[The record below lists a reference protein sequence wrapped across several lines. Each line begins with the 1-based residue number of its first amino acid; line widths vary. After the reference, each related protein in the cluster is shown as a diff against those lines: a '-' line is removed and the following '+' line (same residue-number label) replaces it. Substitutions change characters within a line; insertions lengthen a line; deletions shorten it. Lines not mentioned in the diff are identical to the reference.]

1 MIERR
6 GFELRHAG
14 GRRLEG
20 VVMQYGVEAQMP
32 GWRERFAQRA
42 FRQLGAVDVRLNL
55 DHVEERQLARSGD
68 GSLTLH
74 DTDQALLMVAE
85 LGRGR
90 LQDEAIESVRAGD
103 RRGLSV
109 EFRAIA
115 DRWIEDLREVA
126 AALLAGIG
134 VVRDPA
140 YDASTVEARAKFA
153 ALARSEPL
161 QRRPSD
167 PPVSWDRRN
176 ARGVFTW
183 L

>member
-14 GRRLEG
+14 GRTLTG
-20 VVMQYGVEAQMP
+20 VVMRYGQEAAMP
-32 GWRERFAQRA
+32 GWRERFAQGA
-42 FRQLGAVDVRLNL
+42 FRHLGRVDVQLNL
-55 DHVEERQLARSGD
+55 DHVEQRTIARSAD

-74 DTDQALLMVAE
+74 DTDQALLMVSE
-85 LGRGR
+85 LGPGR
-90 LQDEAIESVRAGD
+90 LQDEAIESVRSGE

-109 EFRAIA
+109 EFRAIT
-115 DRWIEDLREVA
+115 DRWVEDLREVV
-126 AALLAGIG
+126 AALLGGIG

-153 ALARSEPL
+153 EMAT
-161 QRRPSD
+161 QRGPGPTET
-167 PPVSWDRRN
+167 PPVVSQHPETARR
-176 ARGVFTW
+176 VFTW